1 MIVINRL
8 MNGVTWAN
16 VNRVLAEQKRQN
28 ADRQVDIEKLEM
40 WTKRGYRE
48 AVTCAES
55 AKSGT
60 RVSFTVDVRNGR
72 VLTVGA
78 FEQVWCDIQVVCIT
92 FSTQQHVRR
101 TLGTGEGYL
110 HDVKRVSGN
119 H

>member
-1 MIVINRL
+1 MV
-8 MNGVTWAN
+8 VTWAS
-16 VNRVLAEQKRQN
+16 VNWVKAEQKSQN
-28 ADRQVDIEKLEM
+28 DDRQVDIEKLEM

-60 RVSFTVDVRNGR
+60 GVSYTVDVCNGR
-72 VLTVGA
+72 VLTAGA

-92 FSTQQHVRR
+92 ISAQQHVRR

-110 HDVKRVSGN
+110 HDVKLVTGN